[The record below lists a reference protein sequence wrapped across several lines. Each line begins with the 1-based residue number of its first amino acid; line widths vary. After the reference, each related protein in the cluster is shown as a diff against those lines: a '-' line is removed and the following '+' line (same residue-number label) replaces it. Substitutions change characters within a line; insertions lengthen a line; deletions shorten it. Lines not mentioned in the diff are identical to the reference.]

1 MGLFDWLWKKQRPK
15 TSAPPTGK
23 IDSRPAQP
31 EPGNIRLTRDC
42 EVAKIPDGYV
52 VDMPKGTE
60 VIITQSLGGTYTLLV
75 PSLGGLF
82 RLSGKDADAIGQK
95 IETTPES
102 TSKVEIEGFVS
113 PDTLEKEV
121 WAQLK
126 TCFDPEIPVNIVDLG
141 LIYNMQ
147 ISPLANGG
155 NRVDVSMTLTAQGC
169 GMGSSI
175 GRDAEAKLLTLPGV
189 KEAQVQIVWDP
200 PWGPE
205 RISAEGRALMGMG

>member
-1 MGLFDWLWKKQRPK
+1 M
-15 TSAPPTGK
+15 S
-23 IDSRPAQP
+23 
-31 EPGNIRLTRDC
+31 
-42 EVAKIPDGYV
+42 
-52 VDMPKGTE
+52 KGTE

-95 IETTPES
+95 FETTPES
-102 TSKVEIEGFVS
+102 THKVENEGFLS
-113 PDTLEKEV
+113 PGTLEKEV

-126 TCFDPEIPVNIVDLG
+126 TCFDPEIPINIVDLG

-205 RISAEGRALMGMG
+205 RISAEGRALMGMGSL

>member
-1 MGLFDWLWKKQRPK
+1 MGLFDWLWKKQRSK
-15 TSAPPTGK
+15 TSALPTTGK
-23 IDSRPAQP
+23 IDSRPTQA
-31 EPGNIRLTRDC
+31 EPGKIRLTRDC

-60 VIITQSLGGTYTLLV
+60 VNITQSLGGTYTLLV

-82 RLSGKDADAIGQK
+82 RLSGKDADAIGK
-95 IETTPES
+95 GIEATPQA
-102 TSKVEIEGFVS
+102 THRVENEGFVS
-113 PDTLEKEV
+113 RDRLKKEV
-121 WAQLK
+121 WAQVK

-169 GMGSSI
+169 GMGEFDRP
-175 GRDAEAKLLTLPGV
+175 GR
-189 KEAQVQIVWDP
+189 
-200 PWGPE
+200 
-205 RISAEGRALMGMG
+205 